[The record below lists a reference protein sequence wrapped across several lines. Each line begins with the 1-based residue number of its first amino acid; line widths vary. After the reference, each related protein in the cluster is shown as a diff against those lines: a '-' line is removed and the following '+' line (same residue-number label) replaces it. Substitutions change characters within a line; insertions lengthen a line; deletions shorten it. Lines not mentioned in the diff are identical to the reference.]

1 MQCILQCR
9 RCRRQRFHPWVGKSP
24 WRRTY
29 HPPMENPMDSGAWRV
44 RSMGC
49 KEPDRTERLS
59 THEEKSA
66 APGHALFL
74 EMVTGWGYFVLKTD
88 F

>member
-1 MQCILQCR
+1 
-9 RCRRQRFHPWVGKSP
+9 
-24 WRRTY
+24 
-29 HPPMENPMDSGAWRV
+29 MDSGAWQV

-66 APGHALFL
+66 VPGHALFL
-74 EMVTGWGYFVLKTD
+74 ETVTGWGYFVLKTD